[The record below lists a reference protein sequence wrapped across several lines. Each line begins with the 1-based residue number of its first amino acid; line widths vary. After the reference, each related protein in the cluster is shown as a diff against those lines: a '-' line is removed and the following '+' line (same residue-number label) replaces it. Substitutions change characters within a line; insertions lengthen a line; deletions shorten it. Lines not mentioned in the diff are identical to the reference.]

1 VNKVTGLIK
10 LKKTQLEN
18 MSNIRQNNLQRE
30 EEPIIMTN
38 KGKSVGSKKVNVI
51 KDKYGAL
58 TDKRGRAGLKSRVEA
73 ARNINYVD

>member
-1 VNKVTGLIK
+1 MNKVTGLIK

>member
-1 VNKVTGLIK
+1 MNKVTGLIK

-18 MSNIRQNNLQRE
+18 ISNIRQNNLQRE
-30 EEPIIMTN
+30 EESIIMTN

>member
-18 MSNIRQNNLQRE
+18 ISNIRQNNLQRE
-30 EEPIIMTN
+30 EESIIMTN